1 MFTPL
6 IRHSMLLPRGTSRR
20 SSRNAGS
27 LALLTTIQFALSLL
41 LRILQWLLPR
51 NTPANPVWPS
61 TGSRIKIELPMDTP
75 TFRESVSDAIRFWE
89 PRRLVYNAVLSVI
102 VLFYFFRAYPASKA
116 VLTLD
121 SILGMFLLVVLAN
134 VAYCAA
140 CLVPRWAE
148 THRAFAASPWLVSY
162 SCFIEAPACVMLPC
176 SKSVLMVIF

>member
-61 TGSRIKIELPMDTP
+61 TGSRVKIELPMDTP

-121 SILGMFLLVVLAN
+121 SILGLFLLAVLAN
-134 VAYCAA
+134 VAYCSAYVA
-140 CLVPRWAE
+140 D
-148 THRAFAASPWLVSY
+148 AFAQWSSFVTCGDNTAG
-162 SCFIEAPACVMLPC
+162 
-176 SKSVLMVIF
+176 

>member
-61 TGSRIKIELPMDTP
+61 TGSRVKIELPMDTP
-75 TFRESVSDAIRFWE
+75 TFRESVSGAIRLWE
-89 PRRLVYNAVLSVI
+89 PRRQVYNAVLSVI

-121 SILGMFLLVVLAN
+121 AILARKIRDFRNTEGLAM
-134 VAYCAA
+134 VQIRY
-140 CLVPRWAE
+140 RRGFE
-148 THRAFAASPWLVSY
+148 TKNEAFT
-162 SCFIEAPACVMLPC
+162 
-176 SKSVLMVIF
+176 

>member
-6 IRHSMLLPRGTSRR
+6 IRHSTLLLRGTSRR

-89 PRRLVYNAVLSVI
+89 PRRLVYTAHLSVI
-102 VLFYFFRAYPASKA
+102 VPSYLFRAFPASKA

-121 SILGMFLLVVLAN
+121 AILGMFLLVVLAN

-140 CLVPRWAE
+140 YIAD
-148 THRAFAASPWLVSY
+148 AFAQWSTYRDMWKL
-162 SCFIEAPACVMLPC
+162 
-176 SKSVLMVIF
+176 